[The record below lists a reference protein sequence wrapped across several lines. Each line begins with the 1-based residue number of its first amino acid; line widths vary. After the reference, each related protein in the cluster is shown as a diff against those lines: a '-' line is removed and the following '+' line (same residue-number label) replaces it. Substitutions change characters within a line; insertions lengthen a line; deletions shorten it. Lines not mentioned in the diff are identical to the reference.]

1 MIGEKIWK
9 IQWKKLK
16 NFVYFLDKNKQD
28 LIELKNEMH
37 KLDKYNPIY
46 QEVINRHIISTAKKK
61 GFYFTDKD
69 LKNYQ
74 KEITYL
80 CMNLD
85 GSIK

>member
-1 MIGEKIWK
+1 MKDSMKEVEKFC
-9 IQWKKLK
+9 L
-16 NFVYFLDKNKQD
+16 FLDKNKQD
-28 LIELKNEMH
+28 LIELKNEIH